1 MTWWFLSV
9 LALVLGVPLS
19 WWMFYKSVFSSAQ
32 TDGATY
38 SYLRTFILIMLHMAW
53 CVWMVLALPNLG
65 SFSGGEHGGIGLC
78 GWFEWEVRTAHTVGA
93 SACRGS
99 SKQGSNRSSSSSSLV
114 LTGR

>member
-65 SFSGGEHGGIGLC
+65 SFSGGEH
-78 GWFEWEVRTAHTVGA
+78 VGNGFLVDLNGRREKPH
-93 SACRGS
+93 SWCLS
-99 SKQGSNRSSSSSSLV
+99 MQGQQQA
-114 LTGR
+114 GQQPQ

>member
-19 WWMFYKSVFSSAQ
+19 WWMFYKSVFGSAQ

-65 SFSGGEHGGIGLC
+65 SFSGGEQRRQRLLGG
-78 GWFEWEVRTAHTVGA
+78 TARKG
-93 SACRGS
+93 G
-99 SKQGSNRSSSSSSLV
+99 SKQGQ
-114 LTGR
+114 